1 MEFLDFEAI
10 DEDLGLHNDDNAN
23 AENDDDGN
31 VNDNFIDTT
40 GLIMNYYWFD
50 NVTKSA
56 DEALNGMLLFD
67 YEYQEANNYCREDF
81 NITNEK
87 IDEFQDSKKKAMIL
101 KKHCLLLIIYHQRIL
116 FIIQFVLQFDIYFL
130 TRKVNVT
137 IKG

>member
-10 DEDLGLHNDDNAN
+10 DEDLGSHNDDNAN

-31 VNDNFIDTT
+31 VSDNFIDTT

-87 IDEFQDSKKKAMIL
+87 IDEFQDSKKKSYDF
-101 KKHCLLLIIYHQRIL
+101 KKTLLTPYNLPSKDSFYYSICFAI
-116 FIIQFVLQFDIYFL
+116 
-130 TRKVNVT
+130 
-137 IKG
+137 